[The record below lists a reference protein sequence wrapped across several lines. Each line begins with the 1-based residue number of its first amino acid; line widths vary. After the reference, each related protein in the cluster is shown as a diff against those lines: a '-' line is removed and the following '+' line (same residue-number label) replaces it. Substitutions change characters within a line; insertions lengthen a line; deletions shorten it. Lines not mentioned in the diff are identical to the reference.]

1 MPKKIKDIRVL
12 GFVLVL
18 LAALVQPA
26 FSKGSDIQFQGT
38 VSRVDFASPTNSS
51 ITLRVMGFDVVV
63 KVTADTDVDFHG
75 DEAELSDI
83 KVGDFVKVNGFF
95 MNSGITAKEI
105 DIVDRGDG
113 EFRLR
118 GLITAV
124 RPVTGGT
131 LITVLGVDILVNPD
145 TKVERRGPTAG
156 FTAADLAVNQNA
168 DARGFH
174 RDGQFIATRVK
185 VGNRDEDAI
194 RVHFEGKITAV
205 VPGRLTVDTEGGS
218 SAIVLITST
227 TIVTGTPE
235 VGKFVEVHGTLNS
248 SLQVVASRIQVRSTR
263 DDDEPSRPISKFE
276 KKISILPV
284 GAVSSVRGESEVE
297 LEQQG
302 TVVEQQFEIEF
313 KNAQVNTD
321 YSVRVEVA
329 GAGAVTLGTA
339 HTNREGQAEMHLK
352 SPARPGQPDLAALL
366 PAGKTVRDITK
377 VQILT
382 TGGVVVAEGTF

>member
-18 LAALVQPA
+18 FAALVQPA

-95 MNSGITAKEI
+95 MNSGITATEI

-118 GLITAV
+118 GVITAV
-124 RPVTGGT
+124 RPVTNGT
-131 LITVLGVDILVNPD
+131 LITVLGIDILVDSD
-145 TKVERRGPTAG
+145 TKVERRGSNAK
-156 FTAADLAVNQNA
+156 FTAADLAVNQNV
-168 DARGFH
+168 DASGFH

-218 SAIVLITST
+218 SAIVLITAT

-248 SLQVVASRIQVRSTR
+248 SLQVVATRVQVRSTR
-263 DDDEPSRPISKFE
+263 DDDEPPRPISKFE

-284 GAVSSVRGESEVE
+284 GAVSSVRGDSEVE

-302 TVVEQQFEIEF
+302 TAVEQQFEIEF

-321 YSVRVEVA
+321 YSIRVEVA
-329 GAGAVTLGTA
+329 GAGAVILGTA
-339 HTNREGQAEMHLK
+339 HTNREGHAEMQLR
-352 SPARPGQPDLAALL
+352 SPARPGQPDLSTKL

-377 VQILT
+377 VQILA